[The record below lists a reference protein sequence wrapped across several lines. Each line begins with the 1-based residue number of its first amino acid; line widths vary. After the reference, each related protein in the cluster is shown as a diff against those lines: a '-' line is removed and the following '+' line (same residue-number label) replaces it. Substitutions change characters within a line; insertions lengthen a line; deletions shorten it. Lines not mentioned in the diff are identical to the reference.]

1 MTACTDSTITDLPK
15 LKTEDKLDC
24 AVCGDKSTGKHY
36 GVSTCEGCKSF
47 FKRTV
52 RNSTSYTC
60 RGNNNCTVDRD
71 NRSRCPSCRFQKC
84 LNTGM
89 KKEGILSF
97 IVFLGP
103 HFKSAFQNIYIL
115 ESTKKKGLKTIL
127 YETRKHNSKLTKIF
141 VLYELFYLKW
151 H

>member
-1 MTACTDSTITDLPK
+1 MNTASKLDSHGSAFKLNSLVQPSFDQLNTVKMTACTDTTIPDLPK
-15 LKTEDKLDC
+15 IKTEDKLDC

-84 LNTGM
+84 LSTGM
-89 KKEGILSF
+89 KKEG
-97 IVFLGP
+97 
-103 HFKSAFQNIYIL
+103 N
-115 ESTKKKGLKTIL
+115 
-127 YETRKHNSKLTKIF
+127 RKHFNCLHTIF
-141 VLYELFYLKW
+141 IYF
-151 H
+151 

>member
-1 MTACTDSTITDLPK
+1 MTACTDSTIVEIPK
-15 LKTEDKLDC
+15 LKTEEKLNC

-84 LNTGM
+84 LSTGM
-89 KKEGILSF
+89 KKEGMLSQMFKILYNNLFYHHTIKFIVETGVFKSPKPIKLADVLSQYFFLISF
-97 IVFLGP
+97 IINEN
-103 HFKSAFQNIYIL
+103 Q
-115 ESTKKKGLKTIL
+115 
-127 YETRKHNSKLTKIF
+127 
-141 VLYELFYLKW
+141 
-151 H
+151 

>member
-1 MTACTDSTITDLPK
+1 MTSAIPVRCSTNWAMKPHIGSEVVLSTQRKMTACTDSTIVDIPK
-15 LKTEDKLDC
+15 IKSEDKLGC

-36 GVSTCEGCKSF
+36 WVSTCEGCKSF
-47 FKRTV
+47 FKPTV

-89 KKEGILSF
+89 KKEGNRILCVLE
-97 IVFLGP
+97 IFLYI
-103 HFKSAFQNIYIL
+103 FYTIKNVCISRKSL
-115 ESTKKKGLKTIL
+115 LS
-127 YETRKHNSKLTKIF
+127 
-141 VLYELFYLKW
+141 
-151 H
+151 

>member
-1 MTACTDSTITDLPK
+1 MTACTDSSTIPDLPRI
-15 LKTEDKLDC
+15 KTETDKLDC

-84 LNTGM
+84 ISTGM
-89 KKEGILSF
+89 KKEGNRI
-97 IVFLGP
+97 
-103 HFKSAFQNIYIL
+103 FKYFNTYSLCFPQYL
-115 ESTKKKGLKTIL
+115 CFDKGLRGKGLSDMII
-127 YETRKHNSKLTKIF
+127 SCIF
-141 VLYELFYLKW
+141 FYVFIFLIWQKW
-151 H
+151 L